1 METKEIKALIQAVDA
16 SSLQQFVFKNEDL
29 EIVMSKLETD
39 ALNAKGIDQA
49 ASSVDVLAAEKAG
62 QAEATSAPDPA
73 AEEATK
79 EEESFSGQVVTSPI
93 VGVVYLA
100 PGPDRDPY
108 VSLGQTIQAGET
120 VCIVEAMKIMNEI
133 PAECSGTISQILVKD
148 GEVVEYGQPLFEIS

>member
-1 METKEIKALIQAVDA
+1 METKEIKELIQAVDA
-16 SSLQQFVFKNEDL
+16 SSLQQFAFKNEDL
-29 EIVMSKLETD
+29 EIVMSKLDSD
-39 ALNAKGIDQA
+39 ALH
-49 ASSVDVLAAEKAG
+49 G
-62 QAEATSAPDPA
+62 QASEQAVASVEDLALESKSQANSTTPA
-73 AEEATK
+73 VSHAEEASE
-79 EEESFSGQVVTSPI
+79 EEESFAGQVVTSPI

-133 PAECSGTISQILVKD
+133 PAEYSGTISQILVKD

>member
-49 ASSVDVLAAEKAG
+49 ASSVDALAAEKAG

>member
-39 ALNAKGIDQA
+39 ALNAKLTDQA
-49 ASSVDVLAAEKAG
+49 ATSVDALAAEKAG
-62 QAEATSAPDPA
+62 QEEASPAPAPA
-73 AEEATK
+73 AEEASK
-79 EEESFSGQVVTSPI
+79 EEESLTGQVVTSPI

-100 PGPDRDPY
+100 PGPARDPY

-133 PAECSGTISQILVKD
+133 PAEYSGTISQILVKD

>member
-16 SSLQQFVFKNEDL
+16 SSLQQFAFKNEDL
-29 EIVMSKLETD
+29 EIVMSKLDSD
-39 ALNAKGIDQA
+39 ALHGQASDQA
-49 ASSVDVLAAEKAG
+49 VASVEDLALESKS
-62 QAEATSAPDPA
+62 QATAPA
-73 AEEATK
+73 ASQAEEASE
-79 EEESFSGQVVTSPI
+79 EEESFAGQVVTSPI

-133 PAECSGTISQILVKD
+133 PAEYSGTISQILVKD

>member
-39 ALNAKGIDQA
+39 ALNAKLTDQA
-49 ASSVDVLAAEKAG
+49 ATSVDALAAEKAG
-62 QAEATSAPDPA
+62 QEEASPAPA
-73 AEEATK
+73 AEEASK
-79 EEESFSGQVVTSPI
+79 EEESLTGQVVTSPI

-133 PAECSGTISQILVKD
+133 PAEYSGTISQILVKD